1 MNAQPAGMQPRG
13 IAIVGTGG
21 IAVSHA
27 TALAGAADRA
37 VLRIVCDLD
46 ADRAR
51 TFGASWQAPWT
62 ADLDEVLG
70 DDAVDAVV
78 VCTPNRTH
86 EAIGRRV
93 LEAGKHLLMEKPVA
107 MSSAGAVRLAQL
119 ADDQRRALVVGHIH
133 RHTDQGVA
141 IRDLIAS
148 GAVGDPRFV
157 RITMNGGWLW
167 GGWDSWVLDPAQS
180 GGHALHNGVHLM
192 DLANW
197 WIGGAPDRVFAA
209 GQHVTSGAL
218 AIHDYLTIQL
228 SYPDGG
234 AAICEISRAELPRDE
249 AFVEVRVVGTDGVIE
264 RRWDAEGRVT
274 WSDTG
279 TRVLEVPGPL
289 ERAFRRQLDA
299 FVDAMA
305 DRSKANPPP
314 GDAVAVIGLAEAAT
328 ESAEAGHAVTVGGDR

>member
-1 MNAQPAGMQPRG
+1 MNATTEGTERRG
-13 IAIVGTGG
+13 VAIVGTGA

-27 TALAGAADRA
+27 TALRDSEKAA
-37 VLRIVCDLD
+37 LRVVCDLD

-51 TFGASWQAPWT
+51 AFGDSWRVAWT

-70 DDAVDAVV
+70 DDGVDAVI

-93 LEAGKHLLMEKPVA
+93 LEAGKHLLMEKPLA
-107 MSSAGAVRLAQL
+107 MSHAAAEGLARLADGRGL
-119 ADDQRRALVVGHIH
+119 SLVVGHIH

-148 GAVGDPRFV
+148 GGVGEPRFV

-167 GGWDSWVLDPAQS
+167 GGWDSWVLDPTQS

-197 WIGGAPDRVFAA
+197 WIGAAPERVFAA
-209 GQHVTSGAL
+209 GQHVTSSAL

-228 SYPDGG
+228 SYPGG
-234 AAICEISRAELPRDE
+234 AAAICEISRAERPRDQT
-249 AFVEVRVVGTDGVIE
+249 FVEVRVVGTDGVVE
-264 RRWDAEGRVT
+264 RRWDAEGLVT
-274 WSDTG
+274 WGDSG
-279 TRVLEVPGPL
+279 SRVLDVRGPL
-289 ERAFRRQLDA
+289 GRAFLRQLDS
-299 FVDAMA
+299 FVDAMR
-305 DRSKANPPP
+305 DRSMANPPP
-314 GDAVAVIGLAEAAT
+314 RDAVAVIALAEAAT
-328 ESAEAGHAVTVGGDR
+328 RSAEAGRVVTIGGDR